1 MRLWPGMPFWAIGMP
16 EKTLSGSPNKP
27 PPGKLLQQLQVW
39 DPALTAHRISEDD
52 SESASSM
59 PRIIMLSAV
68 EGTAARRCLH
78 WSLPMM
84 MPILR
89 PKEKR
94 GHFTPD
100 VLGAP
105 CVETP
110 HARNQ
115 IATAILWQSSID
127 KGLLDED
134 KVHKTLGY
142 EIDQDANGRASDGL
156 TDEERMERI
165 RKLSAPGSGHPYN
178 AQEPQDEEEEEG
190 KPAKKESSLR
200 AKFGFAPRRPSNAK
214 ALEQSMTPGDP
225 ATYNAIG
232 YVASTTVM
240 FPYFA
245 DVWL

>member
-1 MRLWPGMPFWAIGMP
+1 MMVL
-16 EKTLSGSPNKP
+16 
-27 PPGKLLQQLQVW
+27 V
-39 DPALTAHRISEDD
+39 
-52 SESASSM
+52 
-59 PRIIMLSAV
+59 
-68 EGTAARRCLH
+68 AA
-78 WSLPMM
+78 W
-84 MPILR
+84 
-89 PKEKR
+89 K
-94 GHFTPD
+94 
-100 VLGAP
+100 A
-105 CVETP
+105 
-110 HARNQ
+110 
-115 IATAILWQSSID
+115 ID

-165 RKLSAPGSGHPYN
+165 H
-178 AQEPQDEEEEEG
+178 EEEEEG